1 MPGLCRDYVRS
12 QYREPI
18 LRQFWRQCLETINTT
33 RRSHDN
39 IQIGSRLKTI
49 LGRCIR
55 ELGNTTRSGL
65 VPFQVLRGGDR
76 KVAFALRDNHGAVLQ
91 SEEDR
96 EEYFF
101 EKNIEDE
108 GE

>member
-1 MPGLCRDYVRS
+1 MSGLCRDYVGS

-18 LRQFWRQCLETINTT
+18 SRQFWRQCLETINAT
-33 RRSHDN
+33 RQYPNRV
-39 IQIGSRLKTI
+39 KTI

-55 ELGNTTRSGL
+55 EVGNTTRSVL